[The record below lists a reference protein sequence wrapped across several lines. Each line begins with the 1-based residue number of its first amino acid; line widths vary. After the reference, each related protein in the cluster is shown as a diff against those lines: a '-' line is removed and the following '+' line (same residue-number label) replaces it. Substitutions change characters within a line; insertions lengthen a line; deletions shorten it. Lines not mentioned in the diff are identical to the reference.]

1 MLHDIDGGPILRK
14 LRHPMPDLNGPID
27 PRFDNPFIAEQHEA
41 LMRKKTDLS
50 HLDHPQIL
58 IAI

>member
-1 MLHDIDGGPILRK
+1 
-14 LRHPMPDLNGPID
+14 MPDLNGPID